1 MKYWWGY
8 LIAAIFGAFSW
19 AITQL
24 GEKYSDLVDMVY
36 PYVTREVQ
44 TMLSQWTGT
53 VDTLVWQVAVVAMV
67 VIALALLVVV
77 IIMKGSV
84 VRYVGWVLAVASM
97 IFFLQTGMYGL
108 NYCAGPI
115 ADDIRMSVDDYTQF
129 DLELA
134 TEFYRDKANELSTEV
149 SRDADGNPDFP
160 EFADL
165 AKMAGE
171 GFVNLTYDR
180 SFSIFGGDTSPVKR
194 LGWAEAYTSMGITG
208 FTCFLTGEAAVN
220 PMIPA
225 STMPFTMCHEM
236 AHRMCIAREDD
247 ANFAA
252 FLACEANEAPE
263 YRYSG
268 YFMAFRY
275 CYNALASVDSE
286 AAGRIKAECTDE
298 MLHDLE
304 HYDNF
309 FRENRDEAATR
320 VADSVNDTYL
330 KASGDEKGIASYGAV
345 CDQLVNWY
353 ITEYAT
359 PEDLGEPKFDP
370 YDETQVDLSG
380 IVNYNPPE
388 TQPAETAPAETTAPT
403 EGAQG

>member
-8 LIAAIFGAFSW
+8 LIAAIFGGFSW

-24 GEKYSDLVDMVY
+24 GEKYSELVDMVY
-36 PYVTREVQ
+36 PYVTREIQ
-44 TMLSQWTGT
+44 TMLSQWTGS
-53 VDTLVWQVAVVAMV
+53 VDVLVWQIALVSMV
-67 VIALALLVVV
+67 VLALALLVVV

-84 VRYVGWVLAVASM
+84 IRYVGWVLALASV
-97 IFFLQTGMYGL
+97 IFFLQTGIYGL

-115 ADDIRMSVDDYTQF
+115 CDDIRMSVDDYTQF

-134 TEFYRDKANELSTEV
+134 TKFYRDQANELSGAV
-149 SRDADGNPDFP
+149 LRDAEGNLKFP
-160 EFADL
+160 EFDEL
-165 AKMAGE
+165 AEMAGN
-171 GFVNLTYDR
+171 GFEHLTYDR
-180 SFSIFGGDTSPVKR
+180 SYSIFGGDTSPVKR
-194 LGWAEAYTSMGITG
+194 LGWAEAYSSMGITG

-220 PMIPA
+220 PQIPV

-252 FLACEANEAPE
+252 FLACQANEAVE

-268 YFMAFRY
+268 NFMAFRY
-275 CYNALASVDSE
+275 CYNALAAVDS
-286 AAGRIKAECTDE
+286 ASASAIKAECSDE
-298 MLHDLE
+298 MIRDLE
-304 HYDNF
+304 AYDSF
-309 FRENRDEAATR
+309 FRDNRDETATK
-320 VADSVNDTYL
+320 VADTVNDTYL

-370 YDETQVDLSG
+370 LDETQVDLSG
-380 IVNYNPPE
+380 IVNYTPPE
-388 TQPAETAPAETTAPT
+388 TEATEATEET
-403 EGAQG
+403 QG